1 MLQALQKE
9 IEKLKQRN
17 IDLQRRLVLET
28 RGKLDT
34 ELVTESEKNKLDELA
49 TVQELKKKIAE
60 LQEHLKLALESNKL
74 LKKEL
79 EAKRLHSGS
88 TRHNM
93 AESHAPIIQQAEQVK
108 ASLQGARNVTHCI
121 SELNVNT
128 GVRGVVRAEY
138 EDKKLLNVNHSN
150 ALSSTVR
157 KIQEPINRYTNSSTP
172 VLPVSGPAAISPL
185 PPIGTKPQCLA
196 LAEYTSSQ
204 PISARPSP
212 GLHPPHPPPP
222 LHSFASVPH
231 PEAKGTATTRLQ
243 PLRQPPPMPN
253 LQESLHS
260 PSPVTSPQLLPS
272 LPRQGIPNTA
282 PIGCSALAPRDSVNS
297 LSLDAVAAPRRRD
310 DLLLRSANGR
320 IELQKQPCFSGDGG
334 YESGSLV
341 TLPALRQTLDVNQ
354 AARRRRTLEMQKK
367 RLAHARNPYLS

>member
-34 ELVTESEKNKLDELA
+34 ELVTESERNKLDELA

-108 ASLQGARNVTHCI
+108 ASLQGARNVTHCN

-157 KIQEPINRYTNSSTP
+157 KIQEPINRGST
-172 VLPVSGPAAISPL
+172 
-185 PPIGTKPQCLA
+185 
-196 LAEYTSSQ
+196 
-204 PISARPSP
+204 
-212 GLHPPHPPPP
+212 
-222 LHSFASVPH
+222 SV
-231 PEAKGTATTRLQ
+231 
-243 PLRQPPPMPN
+243 
-253 LQESLHS
+253 
-260 PSPVTSPQLLPS
+260 
-272 LPRQGIPNTA
+272 
-282 PIGCSALAPRDSVNS
+282 
-297 LSLDAVAAPRRRD
+297 
-310 DLLLRSANGR
+310 
-320 IELQKQPCFSGDGG
+320 
-334 YESGSLV
+334 
-341 TLPALRQTLDVNQ
+341 
-354 AARRRRTLEMQKK
+354 
-367 RLAHARNPYLS
+367 